1 MAQLASRGGRGEECL
16 DFPAGRT
23 CVLDE
28 MPPEDVVGQVA
39 LQIGQVSQERLRRWR
54 QIRHAGRIRAQRG
67 QRTAPGGPK
76 CNEDRTG
83 ASGEALGQRHQQ
95 GSFAAEPL
103 HEPAR
108 SDAGLVS
115 DVGQSELVRPAS
127 AHGALGGC
135 EDVFVGNLLASSGHR
150 LLTIT
155 KRPFSLSLII
165 NLAQEAGM
173 RKVVY
178 GGAMSLDAFIA
189 GPNGE
194 YDWIVMDPDIDFAA
208 LMARFDTFLI
218 GRKTFEVMRRMG
230 DAAPPAPGIQN
241 IVFSRTLRAEDCP
254 QAILSDDA
262 DRVVTDLRS
271 KPGKDIALFGGG
283 ELFRSLLAAGLVDE
297 ISLSVI
303 PVLLGGGI
311 PLLPSPADRA
321 RLKLKK
327 HRIYEKTGTVG
338 LEYDIVPK

>member
-1 MAQLASRGGRGEECL
+1 
-16 DFPAGRT
+16 
-23 CVLDE
+23 
-28 MPPEDVVGQVA
+28 
-39 LQIGQVSQERLRRWR
+39 
-54 QIRHAGRIRAQRG
+54 
-67 QRTAPGGPK
+67 
-76 CNEDRTG
+76 
-83 ASGEALGQRHQQ
+83 
-95 GSFAAEPL
+95 
-103 HEPAR
+103 
-108 SDAGLVS
+108 
-115 DVGQSELVRPAS
+115 
-127 AHGALGGC
+127 
-135 EDVFVGNLLASSGHR
+135 
-150 LLTIT
+150 
-155 KRPFSLSLII
+155 
-165 NLAQEAGM
+165 M

-262 DRVVTDLRS
+262 ERVVTDLRS

-297 ISLSVI
+297 ISVSVI

-321 RLKLKK
+321 RLKLTK